1 MGVQTQHNKETV
13 QNKIKTC
20 LPITGSKM
28 RMKKKIPSPK
38 NPSSLAKGYDSGP
51 RIVTLG

>member
-28 RMKKKIPSPK
+28 RMKKKNEKK
-38 NPSSLAKGYDSGP
+38 NKKNT
-51 RIVTLG
+51 VT

>member
-28 RMKKKIPSPK
+28 RMRKKKKIPSPK
-38 NPSSLAKGYDSGP
+38 NQTKQK
-51 RIVTLG
+51 IVVTSN

>member
-28 RMKKKIPSPK
+28 RMKKKKKKK
-38 NPSSLAKGYDSGP
+38 NT
-51 RIVTLG
+51 VT